1 MKFIRTYI
9 LNDWKLKGL
18 SFVLA
23 IMLWLGIYH
32 AGVTQMS
39 ISVRLVPEHLNKD
52 FIIENLD
59 TDDVLVTVSGPVS
72 LLKNL
77 GARDIRVPVDLSD
90 VQKGRH
96 TISLKKSDIV
106 VPTGIQ
112 VESVKPDYFVVA
124 VERAVE
130 KRLKIVVKLHTRWAN
145 VYRVKSSYPQYVT
158 VEGSHK
164 SLEQRDHIETVP
176 IDGTFLQEQEEL
188 DVALDGNNMLLRKM
202 RPETV
207 RVVLERK

>member
-1 MKFIRTYI
+1 M
-9 LNDWKLKGL
+9 

-23 IMLWLGIYH
+23 VMLWLGIYH
-32 AGVTQMS
+32 AGETQMS
-39 ISVRLVPEHLNKD
+39 ISVRLVPENLSRD
-52 FIIENLD
+52 LIIESLD

-77 GARDIRVPVDLSD
+77 RARDIKVPVDLSD
-90 VQKGRH
+90 LQKGRH
-96 TISLKKSDIV
+96 TISLKKGDIV

-130 KRLKIVVKLHTRWAN
+130 KRLKTVVKLHGKWAN
-145 VYRVKSSYPQYVT
+145 VYRVKSFYPHYVT

-164 SLEQRDHIETVP
+164 SLENRDTVETVP
-176 IDGTFLQEQEEL
+176 VDGNFLRDQEEL
-188 DVALDGNNMLLRKM
+188 DVALDMNNMLVRKV
-202 RPETV
+202 RPDTI